1 MPSNFLSPDPE
12 TGTARTSGDTGLIVS
27 DLRRLADLG
36 AAQSPPVRFVYEA
49 LAWGNHVFTWEA
61 SYEIVMRVD
70 RPNLGLCLD
79 TFHILAR
86 VYADPLSRTGVR
98 ETAEADLRAGLAS
111 LRAIDPAKVFYVQ
124 VVDGERLA
132 APLDEKHP
140 FYVPGRPSWM
150 NWSRNARLFALEED
164 RGGYLPVLE
173 VVEAFVGFGFSGWVS
188 LELFNRSLAEP
199 HSGVPGS
206 HAKRG
211 IESWRKLVRRLGLWR
226 AASTSPGVGAAV
238 QHRL

>member
-1 MPSNFLSPDPE
+1 M
-12 TGTARTSGDTGLIVS
+12 IVS
-27 DLRRLADLG
+27 DLQRVADLG
-36 AAQSPPVRFVYEA
+36 AAQNPPIKFVYEA
-49 LAWGNHVFTWEA
+49 LAWGNHVYTWEA
-61 SYEIVMRVD
+61 SYEIVQRVD

-86 VYADPLSRTGVR
+86 VYAEPLVRSGVR
-98 ETAEADLRAGLAS
+98 DTAESDLRNCLAK
-111 LRAIDPAKVFYVQ
+111 LRAVVDPAKVFYVQ

-132 APLDEKHP
+132 APLDENHP
-140 FYVPGRPSWM
+140 FYVPGRPRWM

-173 VVEAFVGFGFSGWVS
+173 VVKAFVDFGFQGWVS
-188 LELFNRSLAEP
+188 LELFNRSLAERDP
-199 HSGVPGS
+199 RVPES

-211 IESWRKLVRRLGLWR
+211 IESWRKLVRRLGLLT
-226 AASTSPGVGAAV
+226 ASSTSVGAGAAV